1 MSCFLRNLSIRHK
14 LAAGII
20 ITILFTMALVLPVAS
35 YIIHQNLSRQQQEHL
50 RSVKNLVSSMLSD
63 YMARVMDYSILFSND
78 RELKDSLFYHIELSG
93 EREHPLRAADHL
105 YQAFGLDSVEVGNSV
120 GRVVAAAEDHL
131 RYNIDRLSDGLIRS
145 ALTGRP
151 ASGFALVPEGILT
164 KASAPIYHDKRLI
177 GTVTTGILLND
188 DRLRSMQHFSNTHI
202 VVTDTAWRPIT
213 ATSHNIIKSIQDI
226 RHPEPDYVTTSLPLS
241 DEADRLIGNVVI
253 LYENRLPAVLFKAHL
268 VLFVSLSLIA
278 VFLIYA
284 LLLLAKRF
292 IRPLTVLQE
301 GVERIGRGEFGYRI
315 EVGSHDEIGKL
326 SEGFNRMARNLEHL
340 CAVEMRLAQSEKLA
354 AIGRFAAGVAHEINN
369 PIGNILGIAKL
380 MQKTS
385 PEAVKQELEM
395 IVQDARRC
403 AKIVS
408 DLLIYSRQS
417 PPRKE
422 KVQVSMLINDAVAA
436 VSRETDRDRIDLTA
450 AVSRDIPDIFVDPIQ
465 IGQVIRNV
473 LLNAIQSID
482 GKGSVRI
489 EAGATNDG
497 MMEIVVIDTGSGM
510 DEEVLQK
517 IFFPFFTTKPA
528 GQGTGLGLAI
538 SYGIVRNHGGEINV
552 ESKKGKGSIFR
563 IRLPIGDVDGQADK
577 DNGD

>member
-1 MSCFLRNLSIRHK
+1 MRNLSIRHK

-20 ITILFTMALVLPVAS
+20 MTILFAMVLVLPVAS
-35 YIIHQNLSRQQQEHL
+35 YIIHHNLSHQQQEHL

-63 YMARVMDYSILFSND
+63 YMARVIDYSILFSND

-105 YQAFGLDSVEVGNSV
+105 YQAFGLDFVEVGNSV

-151 ASGFALVPEGILT
+151 ASGFALVPEGILI

-202 VVTDTAWRPIT
+202 VVTDTAGRPVA

-326 SEGFNRMARNLEHL
+326 SEGFNRMARNLERL

-380 MQKTS
+380 MQKTA
-385 PEAVKQELEM
+385 PEAVKEELEM

-436 VSRETDRDRIDLTA
+436 VSRGMGRDRIDLTT
-450 AVSRDIPDIFVDPIQ
+450 AVSRDVPDIFVDPIQ

-489 EAGATNDG
+489 EAGATDDG

-563 IRLPIGDVDGQADK
+563 IRLPIGDVDGQASK
-577 DNGD
+577 NNGD